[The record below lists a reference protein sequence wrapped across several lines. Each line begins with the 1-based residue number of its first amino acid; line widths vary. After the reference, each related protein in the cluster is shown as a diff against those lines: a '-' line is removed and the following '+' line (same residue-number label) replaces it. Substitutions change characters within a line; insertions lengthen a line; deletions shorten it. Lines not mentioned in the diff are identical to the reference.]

1 MPPRLPLA
9 ESSGKTTLALHAM
22 AEVQKAGGA
31 VALIDAEHA
40 FDPVFA
46 KVGVARLGGVGGR
59 MGSLRVHLLGK
70 GDAPTW
76 RLLSPT
82 VAKHDVQSYPRSG
95 QNAAAADHG
104 RMFAADSMRSRCP
117 RVPCDGRMVC

>member
-1 MPPRLPLA
+1 MPHLSSPPPPA

-46 KVGVARLGGVGGR
+46 KVGWARWGCVCGGGFGRGGFS
-59 MGSLRVHLLGK
+59 GCGWVRV
-70 GDAPTW
+70 
-76 RLLSPT
+76 
-82 VAKHDVQSYPRSG
+82 
-95 QNAAAADHG
+95 
-104 RMFAADSMRSRCP
+104 
-117 RVPCDGRMVC
+117 